1 MNNLHR
7 ELAPI
12 SAAAWAQ
19 IEEETSRTIK
29 RYLAG
34 RRVADVHG
42 PAGTALAAVA
52 RAISADRG
60 ARRRCDRSTARS
72 KIPRRDPRSI
82 RS

>member
-42 PAGTALAAVA
+42 PEGTALAAVSTGHQRTIEA
-52 RAISADRG
+52 PG
-60 ARRRCDRSTARS
+60 GRCDRSTA
-72 KIPRRDPRSI
+72 
-82 RS
+82 